1 MSHFL
6 KQNSLRT
13 SHVFGETYLVVIWTP
28 NLDIVQGVF
37 LTGPPLKFSKY
48 KISKKCPDW
57 ASPGPPQ
64 KVKVHGLGL
73 P

>member
-1 MSHFL
+1 MFINRKNENL
-6 KQNSLRT
+6 VLYW
-13 SHVFGETYLVVIWTP
+13 VF
-28 NLDIVQGVF
+28 F